1 MTPSTSTANFDAS
14 SLEKRLESNPLSS
27 VFARLASLYLS
38 ANRLEE
44 ARNLCEKGVTHYPQY
59 STGHLILGQCYMRLG
74 RFDSAR
80 EELQRTLSLQ
90 PRCDLARTLL
100 EEAMLR
106 LTAEKVDEAIIPDEQ
121 MIADTTENEIITPTL
136 AEIYAAQGAY
146 REAIRTYSLLS
157 RRKPEERERFEL
169 RIRELVEKW
178 RALGLP
184 S

>member
-1 MTPSTSTANFDAS
+1 MPSTATVDFDVS
-14 SLEKRLESNPLSS
+14 SLEKRLESNPLSP
-27 VFARLASLYLS
+27 VFARLASLYVS

-80 EELQRTLSLQ
+80 EELQKTLSLQ

-106 LTAEKVDEAIIPDEQ
+106 LAAEKVGKPTVADEE
-121 MIADTTENEIITPTL
+121 MIADTTDDEIITSTL

-169 RIRELVEKW
+169 RIRELEEKW
-178 RALGLP
+178 RALGLL

>member
-1 MTPSTSTANFDAS
+1 MTSSTSTVGFDAS
-14 SLEKRLESNPLSS
+14 SLEKRLESNPLSP

-74 RFDSAR
+74 ILEGAR
-80 EELQRTLSLQ
+80 EELQRTLSLE

-100 EEAMLR
+100 TEATLR
-106 LTAEKVDEAIIPDEQ
+106 LEAEKVDKVTVADEQ
-121 MIADTTENEIITPTL
+121 MIADTPEDEILTSTL

-169 RIRELVEKW
+169 RMRELVEKW